1 MDGPEQGM
9 EDPTMQKR
17 LILLALFAAVAMP
30 SMTPAFAA
38 DGPESCGD
46 GKVWDADAK
55 KCVPKPKNKGSHAG

>member
-1 MDGPEQGM
+1 
-9 EDPTMQKR
+9 MQKR
-17 LILLALFAAVAMP
+17 LILLALFAAIAMP